1 MGRSWHAIGSYLANL
16 AKWPDIVDRVKR
28 SYSIGEAKTQLS
40 RLVAEAERGD
50 EVELRRGKTPVAR
63 LVASPMVGAPRRAPG
78 ALAGQIELAD
88 DFDVLPDD
96 VARAL
101 GIVD

>member
-1 MGRSWHAIGSYLANL
+1 M
-16 AKWPDIVDRVKR
+16 KR

-40 RLVAEAERGD
+40 KLIAEVERGVD
-50 EVELRRGKTPVAR
+50 VELRRGKTPVAR
-63 LVASPMVGAPRRAPG
+63 IVPASAASTARRKPG
-78 ALAGQIELAD
+78 ALKGQIVIGD

-101 GIVD
+101 GMID